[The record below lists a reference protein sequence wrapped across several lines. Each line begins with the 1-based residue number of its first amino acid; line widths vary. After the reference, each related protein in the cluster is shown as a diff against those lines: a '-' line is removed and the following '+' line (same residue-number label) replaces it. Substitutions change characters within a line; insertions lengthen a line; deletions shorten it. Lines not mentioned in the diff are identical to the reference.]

1 MVLADN
7 IQDVFENFDFT
18 ESIITEVK
26 WENNLFDLS
35 VTLDYWWNLDDDP
48 TSTKG
53 YGTKILKLTFIDC
66 IRANFNQGTNLIE
79 LDKEEIHPPSWF
91 TVVNFRE
98 SAQTDSRNL
107 LNLEII
113 TMDYD
118 NPWLRVQCRG
128 IKLEKV

>member
-1 MVLADN
+1 MILADN
-7 IQDVFENFDFT
+7 IQDIFEKFDFT

-53 YGTKILKLTFIDC
+53 YGTKILKITFKDC
-66 IRANFNQGTNLIE
+66 VLANFNQGINLIE

-98 SAQTDSRNL
+98 TAQFSKNL
-107 LNLEII
+107 LNLEFI
-113 TMDYD
+113 TLDYD
-118 NPWLRVQCRG
+118 YPWLQVQCKG
-128 IKLEKV
+128 IKLERV